1 MQQQQYQHVVD
12 DLILIKRLGKGNYGE
27 VYLTKKRDRPEL
39 YATKKMERAIC
50 ERPENINRLQYEIEI
65 IKNINHPNIVKFC
78 GLKKTL
84 KNWYLIT
91 EYVNGGSLQDN
102 LKKYMANFHR
112 PFTEVIVQHLMKQIV
127 SALSYLHFNK
137 IIHRDLKLDNIL
149 VNFPSENDKNSL
161 NMMSCTVKI
170 IDFGFATIL
179 NKPLTFTA
187 LGTPSNMDPV
197 ILENIKTGIPNAG
210 YNEQVDIWSLGI
222 ICYEMIVGH
231 IPFSGKSFDEL
242 FQKVKQG
249 KYSLPITLSKEVVS
263 FINGMLQQDPK
274 QRLTAQQLL
283 YHDFLVK
290 HPSQFQS
297 MNVKDI
303 PGSIGPGGVINMKSN
318 KNPQPQVNNNF
329 VQLWNIFNH
338 PQIYLPGIPGQPQV
352 QPQMELP
359 IQTIQTVQPVQPVQ
373 QYTYIDPQ
381 QQQQQYYIN
390 PIPTYQW

>member
-1 MQQQQYQHVVD
+1 MQQYQQVVD

-27 VYLTKKRDRPEL
+27 VYLTKRRDRPEY

-65 IKNINHPNIVKFC
+65 IKSINHPNIVKFC
-78 GLKKTL
+78 GLKKTI
-84 KNWYLIT
+84 NHWYLVT

-102 LKKYMANFHR
+102 LKQYMARFHR

-149 VNFPSENDKNSL
+149 VNFPSSNDKNTL

-170 IDFGFATIL
+170 IDFGFATKL
-179 NKPLTFTA
+179 NKPLTYTA
-187 LGTPSNMDPV
+187 LGTPTNMDPV

-210 YNEQVDIWSLGI
+210 YNEQVDIWSLGTL
-222 ICYEMIVGH
+222 CYEMLVGH
-231 IPFSGKSFDEL
+231 IPFTGKSFEEL
-242 FQKVKQG
+242 FQRVKQG
-249 KYSLPITLSKEVVS
+249 KYSLPMSLSKEVVS
-263 FINGMLQQDPK
+263 FINGMLQQDPN

-297 MNVKDI
+297 MNVRDI
-303 PGSIGPGGVINMKSN
+303 PGSIGPGGVINMNAN
-318 KNPQPQVNNNF
+318 KQTQPQVNNNF
-329 VQLWNIFNH
+329 VQLWGIFEQ
-338 PQIYLPGIPGQPQV
+338 PQAFLPGIPGQPQV

-359 IQTIQTVQPVQPVQ
+359 VQTIQPVQ
-373 QYTYIDPQ
+373 QVQQFAYIDPQ
-381 QQQQQYYIN
+381 QQQQQFYVN
-390 PIPTYQW
+390 PVPLYQQQGW

>member
-1 MQQQQYQHVVD
+1 MQQYQQVVD

-27 VYLTKKRDRPEL
+27 VYLTKRKDRPEL

-50 ERPENINRLQYEIEI
+50 ERPENITRLMYEIEI
-65 IKNINHPNIVKFC
+65 IKSINHPNIVKFC

-84 KNWYLIT
+84 NHWYLVT

-102 LKKYMANFHR
+102 LKQYMARFQR

-127 SALSYLHFNK
+127 SALNYLHFNK

-149 VNFPSENDKNSL
+149 VNFPSANDKNSL
-161 NMMSCTVKI
+161 NMMNATVKI
-170 IDFGFATIL
+170 IDFGFATKL
-179 NKPLTFTA
+179 NKPLTYTA
-187 LGTPSNMDPV
+187 LGTPTNMDPV

-210 YNEQVDIWSLGI
+210 YNEKVDIWSLGT
-222 ICYEMIVGH
+222 ICYEMLVGH
-231 IPFSGKSFDEL
+231 IPFTGKSFDEL
-242 FQKVKQG
+242 FQRVKQG

-263 FINGMLQQDPK
+263 FINGMLQQDPN

-297 MNVKDI
+297 MNVRDI
-303 PGSIGPGGVINMKSN
+303 PGSIGPGGVINMNAN
-318 KNPQPQVNNNF
+318 KQPQPQPQINNNF
-329 VQLWNIFNH
+329 YQLWGFFGQ
-338 PQIYLPGIPGQPQV
+338 PQVYLPGIPGQPQV

-359 IQTIQTVQPVQPVQ
+359 VQTVQGVQ
-373 QYTYIDPQ
+373 QVQ
-381 QQQQQYYIN
+381 QFAFVDAQPQQQQYYVN
-390 PIPTYQW
+390 PVNVYQQQGW